1 MPTAIS
7 GGSRI
12 RTNTPAENA
21 YNALQASSNNMA
33 LRQLRLS
40 TGKRINTAADDVSG
54 YITSRAL
61 GARNGALKTAL
72 QSVGDALNVTS
83 IASDSL
89 DNINSLLTQIKDAAS
104 TASSGALGSDEK
116 IALAKGAYRLA
127 QQIQFVV
134 DSTAF
139 GGKQLLQGAFTGS
152 WVIGFYANNN
162 ILSLSIDL
170 QTHNADFNTS
180 SIKRDG
186 SKEVTN
192 NFNLNATSAS
202 VVGNTPNF
210 AGISGLNL
218 ESLNKVGD
226 IVNGNVDLGIF
237 SIDNISTTISSLS
250 EAMNNVNKVASY
262 VGGVQVRLNSQEDLL
277 KSQIT
282 NYNAAISR
290 IQDADVATE
299 QLEYVK
305 SSFFAA
311 GIVDFINT
319 GEPDSTNLPT
329 AISIIVTNG
338 EGAE

>member
-12 RTNTPAENA
+12 RTNTPSENA

-40 TGKRINTAADDVSG
+40 TGKRINTAADDVAG

-61 GARNGALKTAL
+61 SARNGALKSAL

-83 IASDSL
+83 IASDAL
-89 DNINSLLTQIKDAAS
+89 DNINSLLTQIKDSAS
-104 TASSGALGSDEK
+104 TASSGALASDEK

-127 QQIQFVV
+127 QQVQFVV
-134 DSTAF
+134 DSTVF
-139 GGKQLLQGAFTGS
+139 GGKQLLQGGFTGS

-162 ILSLSIDL
+162 ILSINVDL
-170 QTHNADFNTS
+170 QTHNTDFNTS
-180 SIKRDG
+180 SIRPDG
-186 SKEVTN
+186 TKEVTN
-192 NFNLNATSAS
+192 NFNLNATRDS

-210 AGISGLNL
+210 AGVSGLNL
-218 ESLNKVGD
+218 ESLNEVGNLVEGE
-226 IVNGNVDLGIF
+226 VNLGIF
-237 SIDNISTTISSLS
+237 SNDNMSATLSSIA
-250 EAMNNVNKVASY
+250 EALNNINKVASY
-262 VGGVQVRLNSQEDLL
+262 VGGIQVRLNSQEDLL

-305 SSFFAA
+305 SQFLQQASLISLAQA
-311 GIVDFINT
+311 NQT
-319 GEPDSTNLPT
+319 PSTFLQLFR
-329 AISIIVTNG
+329 
-338 EGAE
+338 